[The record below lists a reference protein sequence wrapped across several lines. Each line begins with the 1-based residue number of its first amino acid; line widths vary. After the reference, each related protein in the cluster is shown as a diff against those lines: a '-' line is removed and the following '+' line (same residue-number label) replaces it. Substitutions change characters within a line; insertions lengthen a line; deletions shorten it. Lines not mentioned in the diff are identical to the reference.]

1 MKSSTVF
8 YLRIIPLF
16 LVTFL
21 LGTQVPARAQTDDK
35 ELFLVAQKAYED
47 GFYDV
52 AVRYIDQL
60 LTQHPDTNKR
70 IEARLLLGQCYFFK
84 SQYLKAYEVFNDLL
98 QYTEYRDHTLYWLGE
113 TYLKGS
119 DYRQAKKHYRQL
131 INLYPKSV
139 FAPQALYSVG
149 WVEFEQN
156 QFREAAKTFKQ
167 LNDTFPE
174 HQLAED
180 AAFKLGEIEYN
191 LRHFEKTIDGFNAYL
206 ERYPRSTKKAEAFF
220 YIAESYYYLD
230 DPLTAVTYYAKTA
243 EIAYDNKLILMA
255 RVSLGWCYLKLEK
268 FSLAADNFSAALA
281 FAEEKGILSD
291 DIYLGQATLYTRM
304 EKYNEALAAYQNL
317 IDTFPNS
324 RRIKESYLGKA
335 NIFYKLEQYDR
346 AIVHYE
352 KVILDFAQGQ
362 ELTETYEKAFFGLAW
377 SHLKNNDVTQAIRQF
392 ETIRDRAQKKTVKI
406 SAMTQIGDA
415 YQDSGEWEKAVAVY
429 DEILR
434 DYPES
439 QYTDYVQ
446 YRQGIALLKMEKI
459 EAATLSFQTL
469 RSNFADSKYLA
480 DVNYYLAVAYFKKS
494 NWTLAKHQ
502 ILQFLEQQH
511 GRNEL
516 TAEALYIL
524 GLSQF
529 NLKEYDSAI
538 VNFKKIIRNYPL
550 DKDMLLTAELGIAK
564 ALYEKGETAE
574 GIKNFQQIAIR
585 YPDSEE
591 AQESLIWLGDHYLR
605 SAEYELSIEYYEQFV
620 KSFPGSESLGMA
632 YFELGQAHAALGNFD
647 KSVAAFNKI
656 TKENGRDLFVK
667 SRLAIA
673 DIFSKEMDPQSALTT
688 YQNVIETSPEF
699 KRDAFV
705 KIAEV
710 YRGTKE
716 YTKAIQSLNQAL
728 DVAKKDSLYKNSEI
742 QFRIADTYQLLNQ
755 SQKAIDEYMKVPYL
769 YPDDKSWVVKSYLR
783 LGRMFEDDEQ
793 WPEAISAYQKVI
805 DLKTDEMKFA
815 KERVDWISQFVE

>member
-1 MKSSTVF
+1 MKSASVF
-8 YLRIIPLF
+8 HLKIAA
-16 LVTFL
+16 VL
-21 LGTQVPARAQTDDK
+21 LLCCVAGAVPSARAQTDDK
-35 ELFLVAQKAYED
+35 EMFLVAQKAYED

-52 AVRYIDQL
+52 AIRYIDQL

-98 QYTEYRDHTLYWLGE
+98 QYTDYRDHTLYWLGE
-113 TYLKGS
+113 TYLKGT
-119 DYRQAKKHYRQL
+119 DYQQAKKHYRQL
-131 INLYPKSV
+131 ISLYPDSV

-156 QFREAAKTFKQ
+156 QFREAAGSFAELKKK
-167 LNDTFPE
+167 FPE

-180 AAFKLGEIEYN
+180 ATFKLGEIEYN
-191 LRHFEKTIDGFNAYL
+191 LRHFEKTIDAFNLYL
-206 ERYPRSTKKAEAFF
+206 EQYPRSTKKAEAFF
-220 YIAESYYYLD
+220 YIAESYYYLE

-268 FSLAADNFSAALA
+268 FSLAADNFSTALT

-304 EKYNEALAAYQNL
+304 EKYSEALDAYQNL

-335 NIFYKLEQYDR
+335 NIFYKLEQFDR

-352 KVILDFAQGQ
+352 KVTLDFEAGQ
-362 ELTETYEKAFFGLAW
+362 ELTDTYEKAFFGLAW
-377 SHLKNNDVTQAIRQF
+377 SHLKNNDITQAVRQF
-392 ETIRDRAQKKTVKI
+392 EIIKNRAQKKTVKI

-415 YQDSGEWEKAVAVY
+415 YQDAGEWEKAVSVY

-434 DYPES
+434 EYPES
-439 QYTDYVQ
+439 QYADYVQ

-502 ILQFLEQQH
+502 ILKFLEQQH

-529 NLKEYDSAI
+529 NLKEYDSA
-538 VNFKKIIRNYPL
+538 VLNFKKITRNYPL

-564 ALYEKGETAE
+564 ALYEKGDTAE
-574 GIKNFQQIAIR
+574 GVSNFQQIAIR
-585 YPDSEE
+585 YPNSRE

-605 SAEYELSIEYYEQFV
+605 AGEYQRSIDYYSQFV
-620 KSFPGSESLGMA
+620 KSFPGSDSLGMA
-632 YFELGQAHAALGNFD
+632 YFEIGQAHAALAQFD
-647 KSVAAFNKI
+647 KAVEAFNKI
-656 TKENGRDLFVK
+656 NKENGRELFVK
-667 SRLAIA
+667 ARLAIA
-673 DIFSKEMDPQSALTT
+673 DIFSQEMDPESALTT
-688 YQNVIETSPEF
+688 YRNVIETSPEF

-710 YRGTKE
+710 YRSTKD
-716 YTKAIQSLNQAL
+716 YDKAIQSLGEAL
-728 DVAKKDSLYKNSEI
+728 GVAKKDSLYNNSEI

-783 LGRMFEDDEQ
+783 LGRIFEDDEQ